1 MTQPKNVRIFRA
13 VKSAMQSG
21 RAGAG
26 RWVLEGETEG
36 HRAPDS
42 LMGWTGGTG
51 TAGQVR
57 LVFPGREQAVAFAMP
72 PLVMASLYTGYPFGA
87 VAIDASYQLGGYYAM
102 AIVHIALGNERLVGF
117 LTGG

>member
-57 LVFPGREQAVAFAMP
+57 LVFPGREQAVAFAEKKGWTYTVSPAQDRRISPRNYVDNFKYTP
-72 PLVMASLYTGYPFGA
+72 PEDGA
-87 VAIDASYQLGGYYAM
+87 
-102 AIVHIALGNERLVGF
+102 
-117 LTGG
+117 